1 MSIFAHQPM
10 AFEMSGGDVSQSV
23 AVEFRNGTKTL
34 SLALDNSLG
43 RMSKLGRGDI
53 RLMVGEQDVT
63 ARFFGLVRD
72 DEHVHANIENFDK
85 ALRWL
90 RQVSWGLDGQRAT

>member
-1 MSIFAHQPM
+1 MSIFAHQPT

-23 AVEFRNGTKTL
+23 AVEFKNGSKTL

-43 RMSKLGRGDI
+43 RMPKLGRGDI
-53 RLMVGEQDVT
+53 RLFAGEQDVT
-63 ARFFGLVRD
+63 ARFFGLVRA
-72 DEHVHANIENFDK
+72 DEPVHASIENFDK
-85 ALRWL
+85 ALKWL